1 LIGEALVIE
10 QWLISGAVVNDD
22 QFGQSL
28 ERLDLLNHGLRP
40 SEEVAIVDDYGYRIG
55 HDGASHG
62 KLASGKAVVYDT
74 DLALGYVPRQMA
86 KLKRLAR
93 SFE

>member
-1 LIGEALVIE
+1 MLQRLVVIE
-10 QWLISGAVVNDD
+10 QWLISGAVVNDN
-22 QFGQSL
+22 QFG
-28 ERLDLLNHGLRP
+28 
-40 SEEVAIVDDYGYRIG
+40 DYGYRIG

-93 SFE
+93 SLE